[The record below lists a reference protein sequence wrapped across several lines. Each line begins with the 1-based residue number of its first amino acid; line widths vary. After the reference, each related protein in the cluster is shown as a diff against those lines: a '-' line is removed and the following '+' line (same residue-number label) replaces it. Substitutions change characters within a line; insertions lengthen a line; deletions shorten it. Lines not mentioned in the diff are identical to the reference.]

1 MMKRTRA
8 YSLLAGSLVAV
19 ALISAHAQAESSE
32 SEWGDLGY
40 SHPEASTPEVETLAT
55 NSEGNAD
62 SANVSSDTIA
72 DAPVPTAA
80 VKSDDVDNDEIAT
93 TISSAELAEARSAGK
108 VESTDIGT
116 SPKAHDATDISTI
129 QNTYGV
135 ETEERKPINFYASP
149 FAGVTS
155 MLGNDTVDSSPRYSA
170 GMSAGILLGNS
181 FLVQATYVHAESNLS
196 NPTVNYTGL
205 LTLGDD
211 AFLLKQDSI
220 SGGGRFFIL
229 GRESRIRPFAGGG
242 VSYVR
247 SSLAYGDLAGTLAL
261 QSPNYLN
268 DLTMNQYQGYGEVGA
283 EVAITRN
290 IVANVTFQVSGVLSS
305 NYSSGST
312 VDSTRAAVAS
322 SVGRTASY
330 MGSVGLGIYF

>member
-8 YSLLAGSLVAV
+8 YSLLAGSLVAL
-19 ALISAHAQAESSE
+19 ALISVRAQAETSE

-40 SHPEASTPEVETLAT
+40 THPENSQPQVEALAT
-55 NSEGNAD
+55 N
-62 SANVSSDTIA
+62 SDTIA
-72 DAPVPTAA
+72 DAPAPTAA
-80 VKSDDVDNDEIAT
+80 VKAEDVDNDEIAT
-93 TISSAELAEARSAGK
+93 TISSAELAQARSSSG
-108 VESTDIGT
+108 VQSTDIGT
-116 SPKAHDATDISTI
+116 SPKSHDASDISTI

-135 ETEERKPINFYASP
+135 ETEERKPIRFYASP
-149 FAGVTS
+149 FAGMTS

-170 GMSAGILLGNS
+170 GASAGILLGNS

-205 LTLGDD
+205 LSLGGN
-211 AFLLKQDSI
+211 AFLLKQDGMSA
-220 SGGGRFFIL
+220 GGRFFIL

-247 SSLAYGDLAGTLAL
+247 SSLAYGDLAGTLGL
-261 QSPNYLN
+261 QSANYLN
-268 DLTMNQYQGYGEVGA
+268 DLTLNQYQGFGEVGA

-290 IVANVTFQVSGVLSS
+290 IVATATFQVSGVLSS

-312 VDSTRAAVAS
+312 VDSTRAAVAE

-330 MGSVGLGIYF
+330 LASIGVGIYF